1 MGTDSSNKYNNEGT
15 LNIDIEADKTCYFPG
30 ENVKGTIILFPR
42 IESIDP
48 LMCEPQLTIKINQKQ
63 HYRYSTGS
71 GKNRHTVSAT
81 EEMTLTSTNINFEKI
96 ASMDYSSGFKIPFS
110 IKIPMVILP
119 SIYITLSNSVMHLLT
134 VELPQVKAA
143 RTKVIIVKNNF
154 PPNIGGLLYKQP
166 YEEEHKID
174 KSKFFIKKGSILLNI
189 KLPRNYFFYNEKIP
203 FEVKI
208 DSSKMELILKSIIIS
223 LISRYSYNWKSDLS
237 KERRSHDEII
247 NEKIFNLEKNLKN
260 YDISDNI
267 DFPIS
272 SEYYVPNVYTSL
284 EKHGIFEMNEE
295 GFNNYLYP
303 SSGLGLVSVNYFIKI
318 KLNFESS
325 VVIDEVL
332 KIPIYFSSN
341 TDNINIDQKLFQ

>member
-15 LNIDIEADKTCYFPG
+15 LSIDIEADKTCYFPG
-30 ENVKGTIILFPR
+30 ENVNGTIILFPR

-48 LMCEPQLTIKINQKQ
+48 LMCEPQLTIKINQRQ
-63 HYRYSTGS
+63 YYCYSSGS
-71 GKNRHTVSAT
+71 GKNSHTVRET
-81 EEMTLTSTNINFEKI
+81 EEITLTSTNINFEKI

-134 VELPQVKAA
+134 VELPQVKAV

-166 YEEEHKID
+166 YEEEFKID
-174 KSKFFIKKGSILLNI
+174 KSKFFAKKGSILLNI

-247 NEKIFNLEKNLKN
+247 NEKIFNLEKNLKI
-260 YDISDNI
+260 YE
-267 DFPIS
+267 IS

-284 EKHGIFEMNEE
+284 EKHGMFEMNEE

-303 SSGLGLVSVNYFIKI
+303 SSGLGLVSVNYFIII

-341 TDNINIDQKLFQ
+341 TDNIYIDKKLFQ